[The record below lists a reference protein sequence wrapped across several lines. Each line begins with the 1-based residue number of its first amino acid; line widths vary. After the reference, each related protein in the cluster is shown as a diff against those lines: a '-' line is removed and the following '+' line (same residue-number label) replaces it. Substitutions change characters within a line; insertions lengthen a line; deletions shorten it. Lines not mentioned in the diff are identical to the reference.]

1 MAGEAES
8 KGGRVQR
15 RRRSEEERRRI
26 VSESFEP
33 GASVSVV
40 ARRHDVNTN
49 LVFTWRRRYGASVKA
64 SGESAAFVPA
74 IISNDVPSQAPAPA
88 AAVPMAGRMEIE
100 LPGGCRLIVGRDVD
114 AVVLGRVIKTLL
126 HR

>member
-1 MAGEAES
+1 MTREAES
-8 KGGRVQR
+8 ESGKVER
-15 RRRSEEERRRI
+15 RRWSEEERRRI
-26 VSESFEP
+26 VAESLEP

-49 LVFTWRRRYGASVKA
+49 LVFTWRRRYGAGVKA
-64 SGESAAFVPA
+64 LDGSAAFVPA
-74 IISNDVPSQAPAPA
+74 IISNDVPLPAPA
-88 AAVPMAGRMEIE
+88 VAVPMAGRMEIE

-114 AVVLGRVIKTLL
+114 AAVLSRVIKTLL

>member
-1 MAGEAES
+1 MMEEVES
-8 KGGRVQR
+8 EGVKVER
-15 RRRSEEERRRI
+15 RRWSEEERRRI
-26 VSESFEP
+26 VSESLEP

-49 LVFTWRRRYGASVKA
+49 LVFTWRRRYGAGVKA
-64 SGESAAFVPA
+64 SAGFVPA
-74 IISNDVPSQAPAPA
+74 IISNEVPPPAPA
-88 AAVPMAGRMEIE
+88 VAVPMAGRMEIE

-114 AVVLGRVIKTLL
+114 AAVLGRVVKTLL